1 MMNVIEEIAKRKVV
15 ETICHNIGIE
25 GTDLEDLSQMIY
37 VMLLEYQDQEKLVD
51 MYARGELRFFIARM
65 LTNNYF
71 SKTSPWY
78 QTYQKYYKYIVNN
91 TPGENDDDGED

>member
-1 MMNVIEEIAKRKVV
+1 MMNVIEEIAKRKEV
-15 ETICHNIGIE
+15 EAICANIGIE

-37 VMLLEYQDQEKLVD
+37 LMLLEYQDQERLVD

-71 SKTSPWY
+71 SITSPWY
-78 QTYQKYYKYIVNN
+78 QVYRKYYKYIVNN
-91 TPGENDDDGED
+91 TPGESDDDGED